1 MICSFITYD
10 MSLTSIL
17 TTSFYLRMHIIV
29 TVRRT
34 IENLFYVNVPNK
46 RKHTSNV
53 LNPKDDMIPIKFHLP
68 NQIQNGGYPKVNDHT
83 IVVDVVVV
91 VVVDDTITS
100 RMLVHKV
107 AVRELEWKRMRPNW
121 MLLLVLPPRLVEE
134 ETGVANQVLLI
145 LRYHPVV
152 QRGRVREERGVRR
165 CV

>member
-1 MICSFITYD
+1 MCIYDFVHMICSFITYD

-34 IENLFYVNVPNK
+34 IGNPSYVNVPNK

-53 LNPKDDMIPIKFHLP
+53 SNPKDDMIPTKFHLP
-68 NQIQNGGYPKVNDHT
+68 NQIQNDGYPKVNDHT
-83 IVVDVVVV
+83 IVVDVVVVV

-107 AVRELEWKRMRPNW
+107 AVRELEWKRMRLNW
-121 MLLLVLPPRLVEE
+121 MLRHV
-134 ETGVANQVLLI
+134 
-145 LRYHPVV
+145 
-152 QRGRVREERGVRR
+152 
-165 CV
+165 